1 MKQLN
6 FFALPIFFGA
16 LVTGSLSSQSMP
28 SAQITDKFK
37 AILPRL
43 QSQSD
48 LTIRLPSYLPPEI
61 QKQQIFVR
69 GQSSNMGY
77 RVDLES
83 HPDCNGA
90 NACFIGVFG
99 ASLRNRPTFD
109 QAVPLARGITA
120 YYQPL
125 RCGGSCSPP
134 AIEWIQER
142 VLYSIQMRVSRD
154 PIEAKQTMIQLAN
167 SSINQKVQN
176 SEGKARA
183 KEVMLTASTSGA
195 KITLH
200 ANPDSTSRSLGYGLV
215 GDQVKSLQQTVGK
228 DNHIWYQVL
237 FPTSGAIGWIQD
249 SFIK

>member
-6 FFALPIFFGA
+6 FFALLIFFGA

-28 SAQITDKFK
+28 SAQIAEKFK
-37 AILPRL
+37 AILSRL
-43 QSQSD
+43 QRQTD

-83 HPDCNGA
+83 HPNCNGT
-90 NACFIGVFG
+90 NSCFIGFFG
-99 ASLRNRPTFD
+99 ASVRNQPTFD
-109 QAVPLARGITA
+109 QIVPLSKNITG
-120 YYQPL
+120 YYKPL
-125 RCGGSCSPP
+125 SCGGSCSPP

-154 PIEAKQTMIQLAN
+154 PKEAKQALIQLAN

-183 KEVMLTASTSGA
+183 KEVTLTASTLGA

-200 ANPDSTSRSLGYGLV
+200 ANPDATSRSLGYGLV
-215 GDQVKSLQQTVGK
+215 GDQVKFLQHTVGK

-249 SFIK
+249 NFIK